1 MDAPT
6 TMYLLNQN
14 GHGYGYGYGNGRGNG
29 YGNGH
34 GYGKGHG
41 GTDPLT
47 PEHVI
52 CLLAARRLTCTC

>member
-6 TMYLLNQN
+6 TMYLLKPN
-14 GHGYGYGYGNGRGNG
+14 GYSDGYGYGDGDGSSGDG
-29 YGNGH
+29 DG
-34 GYGKGHG
+34 
-41 GTDPLT
+41 DPLT

>member
-6 TMYLLNQN
+6 TMYLLKPN
-14 GHGYGYGYGNGRGNG
+14 GHGYGYGNGNG
-29 YGNGH
+29 YGNG
-34 GYGKGHG
+34 YGRSN
-41 GTDPLT
+41 TDPFT